1 MTFITKLIKAFG
13 IVIFLS
19 FSYLGVVSAEEID
32 QSVKDAYT
40 NPDKSKEEKSED
52 KTSSENAI
60 NTKTSST
67 SFTFSDFFRMI
78 AATIFV
84 VALLYFMLRFL
95 NNKNKGFQRDKIII
109 NLGGT
114 SLGSNK
120 SIQIVKIGGNI
131 YVLGVGEDVQLLT
144 QITNETEIEHILST
158 YNQTVDQKL
167 VPSDVL
173 TKWLKKNKN
182 ESDNNND
189 QFAEQLKQQLN
200 EMKNNRKQLREE
212 IEKKVNT
219 DNE

>member
-1 MTFITKLIKAFG
+1 M
-13 IVIFLS
+13 IFLS

-32 QSVKDAYT
+32 KSVKEVIDK
-40 NPDKSKEEKSED
+40 PDKTKEEKSEE

-60 NTKTSST
+60 STKTSST

-95 NNKNKGFQRDKIII
+95 NNKNRRYQRGNIIT

-131 YVLGVGEDVQLLT
+131 YVVGVGEDVQLLAE
-144 QITNETEIEHILST
+144 ITNETEIEQILTT

-173 TKWLKKNKN
+173 TKWFKKNN
-182 ESDNNND
+182 SETNNND
-189 QFAEQLKQQLN
+189 QFTEQLKQQLN
-200 EMKNNRKQLREE
+200 EMKNNRKQLREV